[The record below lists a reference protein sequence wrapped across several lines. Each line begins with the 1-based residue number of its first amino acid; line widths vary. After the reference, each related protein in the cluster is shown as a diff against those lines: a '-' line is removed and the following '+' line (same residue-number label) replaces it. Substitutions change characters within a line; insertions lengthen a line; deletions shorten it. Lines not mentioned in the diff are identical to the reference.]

1 MLKNKL
7 FISAMLSASFTTGL
21 TSRLNVQKS
30 NFSNELLTI
39 HLYAFLT
46 QAYML
51 AHSLNAVEQD
61 GFVLKWFTE
70 FGHLNR
76 GDMLTSEQHRC
87 HNEKKKFQRR
97 V

>member
-39 HLYAFLT
+39 HLYAFLA

-61 GFVLKWFTE
+61 GFVRTLLHVNAFCGLRLLHSYKCF
-70 FGHLNR
+70 
-76 GDMLTSEQHRC
+76 
-87 HNEKKKFQRR
+87 
-97 V
+97 